1 MIRTNVLNFTMAKL
15 QMKFLACILILSLA
29 VVTGCV
35 SKSKAD
41 AQARAA
47 FIAGQKSA
55 YQNMV
60 ASQTDII
67 VLGNVQKH
75 DLPWATGMTLVQAI
89 ADAQYTGKQDPTDIM
104 LKRNSVQTEIDPK
117 QLLGGRD
124 MTLQPG
130 DVIIVMGE

>member
-1 MIRTNVLNFTMAKL
+1 
-15 QMKFLACILILSLA
+15 MKFLAAITTSLL
-29 VVTGCV
+29 VLVTGCV

-47 FIAGQKSA
+47 FMAGQKSA
-55 YQNMV
+55 YQSMV
-60 ASQTDII
+60 ASQTDVI

-75 DLPWATGMTLVQAI
+75 DLPWTTGMTLVQAI
-89 ADAQYTGKQDPTDIM
+89 ADAEYTGRQDPTDIT

-130 DVIIVMGE
+130 DVIILMGQ

>member
-1 MIRTNVLNFTMAKL
+1 MAKL

-47 FIAGQKSA
+47 FMAGQKSA
-55 YQNMV
+55 YQSMV

>member
-1 MIRTNVLNFTMAKL
+1 MVLKL
-15 QMKFLACILILSLA
+15 PMKFLAGISILAL
-29 VVTGCV
+29 VVATGCV

-55 YQNMV
+55 YQSMV

-75 DLPWATGMTLVQAI
+75 DLPWTTGMTLAQAI
-89 ADAQYTGKQDPTDIM
+89 SDAQYTGKQDPTDIM
-104 LKRNSVQTEIDPK
+104 LKRNSVQTEVDPK
-117 QLLGGRD
+117 QLLNGRD
-124 MTLQPG
+124 MTLLPG
-130 DVIIVMGE
+130 DVVIVMGQ